1 MQFYLASVRPSADGK
16 SFKATITDRD
26 FHRFVELP
34 EDVKVID
41 ETENGNPIIVCP
53 KDYVRFGNILEF

>member
-1 MQFYLASVRPSADGK
+1 MQFYIGNTRPSADGK
-16 SFKATITDRD
+16 TVIATITDRE

-34 EDVKVID
+34 HDVKIVA
-41 ETENGNPIIVCP
+41 ETENGDPVIVCP